1 MRADLSRITRFA
13 ILAIVAAFALALSAC
28 GSDDDDSGSADA
40 GSSAATSTEAA
51 PEAGSKPKEGGNTF
65 RLFSTAS
72 IPAAAS
78 RVTTSQT
85 PCERAA

>member
-51 PEAGSKPKEGGNTF
+51 PEAGSKGTVGF
-65 RLFSTAS
+65 S
-72 IPAAAS
+72 IPQGADPSLRLLDGGLKAEAAKQDS
-78 RVTTSQT
+78 T
-85 PCERAA
+85 